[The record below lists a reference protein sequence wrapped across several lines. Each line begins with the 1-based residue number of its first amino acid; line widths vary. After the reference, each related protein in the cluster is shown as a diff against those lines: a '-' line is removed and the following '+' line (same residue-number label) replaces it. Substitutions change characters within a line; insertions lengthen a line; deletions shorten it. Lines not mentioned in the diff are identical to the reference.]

1 MFILNKV
8 MQEKNCR
15 GEQGA
20 MRGSVSR
27 WPGRVGSDIRGRSS
41 ATPRAT
47 DSLRHRLRLS
57 SLADEEKQDI
67 ADIWQ
72 TSDMIRAQEQKRLR
86 MLRAI
91 RRAKRKKQARLLLV
105 RAKKQVTFAWR
116 KVMAR
121 FGAVYKNKVYAGMAA
136 GVIAFAVIG
145 AWAVARSNDKPA
157 VMSDSAAVAG
167 AAQSSPDLPIEKPT
181 FAILY
186 PSGQKKEYEPTVRRI
201 SPADR
206 AAVYTFV
213 DSVKGIRVVV
223 SQQIIP
229 DNFKPDIA
237 ASIEKM
243 ARDFQAT
250 NVIEVDGA
258 PVYYGW
264 SERDGV
270 QSIILEREG
279 LLMLIRADSQLDSVD
294 IESYIVSLR

>member
-1 MFILNKV
+1 
-8 MQEKNCR
+8 MQEKNGR

-20 MRGSVSR
+20 MRRSVSR
-27 WPGRVGSDIRGRSS
+27 WSGRVGSDIRGRSL

-57 SLADEEKQDI
+57 SLADEENQDI

-105 RAKKQVTFAWR
+105 RVKKQVTFAWR
-116 KVMAR
+116 KVAAR

-136 GVIAFAVIG
+136 GFIAIAVIG
-145 AWAVARSNDKPA
+145 GVWAVARSDDKPA
-157 VMSDSAAVAG
+157 VMSDNAAVAG
-167 AAQSSPDLPIEKPT
+167 ASQSNPDLPIEKPT